1 MVEGKRRQEGT
12 VSEVCQW
19 GISSFLV
26 HCGPSC
32 KYLRLE
38 HVPQPGQGERGN
50 LVLGKIQKVL
60 AQVLPSPLQE
70 KGAGEGEQ
78 RAENKL

>member
-1 MVEGKRRQEGT
+1 MVEGKRKQEGSG
-12 VSEVCQW
+12 SEACQW

-26 HCGPSC
+26 HCGPFC
-32 KYLRLE
+32 KHSRLE
-38 HVPQPGQGERGN
+38 HVPQPGQRDI
-50 LVLGKIQKVL
+50 LVLRKIQKVL

-78 RAENKL
+78 RPENKL